1 MKSTPMAERARA
13 SAELAAARR
22 QAANMVLAAGAR
34 LAAVSDRIE
43 EVLSAHRASHRPL
56 SRREQAIYEALTQQE
71 ALIRERLELAEQRF
85 RALTEDLPHRS

>member
-1 MKSTPMAERARA
+1 MAERARA

-43 EVLSAHRASHRPL
+43 EVLAAHRARHRPL
-56 SRREQAIYEALTQQE
+56 SRREQAIYDALTQQE

-85 RALTEDLPHRS
+85 RALTEDLSSRT